1 MNPAELFRQETNTVQ
16 LAPGDFLFREGE
28 KGDKMYVLLEGE
40 VDIFLGDFVLE
51 TAGPGALLGEMALIN
66 DSPRTANAVAK
77 IPLAGANRP
86 APVSLSRSA
95 DTAFCDACDENSGQS
110 PASHERRDGRA
121 IASLERDQ
129 RLFRRRACG
138 VIFRQMR
145 IVAQYLLFAAIATT
159 GCGQQ
164 APTAAD
170 FAAQRQRMVEQQL
183 KPRGIK
189 DERVLAAMA
198 KVPREEFI
206 PADARADAYE
216 DGPLPIGYDQ
226 TISQPYVVAFMTEQ
240 LRPKPSDRVLEIGS
254 GSGYQAAILAELVA
268 DVYTIDIVEPL
279 AKTAEATLQRLGYNN
294 VHIKVGDGYK
304 GWPEEA
310 PFDAVIVTC
319 APEKVPQP
327 LVDQLKDGGRMVIPV
342 GERFAQQLY
351 LLEKKNG
358 QLKESATLPVRFVPM
373 LREGKRNDCSV
384 RCREGPLYLCGRSQL
399 R

>member
-1 MNPAELFRQETNTVQ
+1 
-16 LAPGDFLFREGE
+16 
-28 KGDKMYVLLEGE
+28 
-40 VDIFLGDFVLE
+40 
-51 TAGPGALLGEMALIN
+51 
-66 DSPRTANAVAK
+66 
-77 IPLAGANRP
+77 
-86 APVSLSRSA
+86 
-95 DTAFCDACDENSGQS
+95 
-110 PASHERRDGRA
+110 
-121 IASLERDQ
+121 
-129 RLFRRRACG
+129 
-138 VIFRQMR
+138 MR
-145 IVAQYLLFAAIATT
+145 IVRQYLLFAAIATT
-159 GCGQQ
+159 SCRQETP
-164 APTAAD
+164 AVAD

-206 PADARADAYE
+206 PANVRTAAYE

-240 LRPKPSDRVLEIGS
+240 LRPKRSDRVLEIGS

-268 DVYTIDIVEPL
+268 DVYTIEIVEPL
-279 AKTAEATLQRLGYNN
+279 AKSAEATVQRLGYKN
-294 VHIKVGDGYK
+294 VHVRIGDGYK

-310 PFDAVIVTC
+310 PFDAFIVTC

-373 LREGKRNDCSV
+373 LREPQKK
-384 RCREGPLYLCGRSQL
+384 
-399 R
+399 